1 MEKNVNKV
9 NTMEGINVN
18 TANVAEVSVEE
29 LRQRIDYLEAENRDL
44 QEKAAMNFK
53 WWQDESDRLSKM
65 QTKMQTVKNLINVL
79 FEDEQK

>member
-1 MEKNVNKV
+1 MEENIK
-9 NTMEGINVN
+9 N
-18 TANVAEVSVEE
+18 TAMLAEVSVEE

-53 WWQDESDRLSKM
+53 WWQDAIDRLAKM
-65 QTKMQTVKNLINVL
+65 QTKMQAVKNLINVL

>member
-1 MEKNVNKV
+1 MEENSK
-9 NTMEGINVN
+9 N

-53 WWQDESDRLSKM
+53 WWQDAIDRLAKM
-65 QTKMQTVKNLINVL
+65 QTKMQAVKNLINVL

>member
-1 MEKNVNKV
+1 MEANSK
-9 NTMEGINVN
+9 N
-18 TANVAEVSVEE
+18 TAMLAEVSVEE

-44 QEKAAMNFK
+44 QEKAAMNSK
-53 WWQDESDRLSKM
+53 WWQDANDRLAKM

>member
-1 MEKNVNKV
+1 MEENSK
-9 NTMEGINVN
+9 N

-53 WWQDESDRLSKM
+53 WWQDASDRLTKM
-65 QTKMQTVKNLINVL
+65 QTKMQAVKNLINVL

>member
-1 MEKNVNKV
+1 MEENIK
-9 NTMEGINVN
+9 N
-18 TANVAEVSVEE
+18 TAMLAEVSVEE

-53 WWQDESDRLSKM
+53 WWQDASDRLAKM

-79 FEDEQK
+79 FDDEQK

>member
-1 MEKNVNKV
+1 MEENIK
-9 NTMEGINVN
+9 N
-18 TANVAEVSVEE
+18 TAMLAEVSVEE

-53 WWQDESDRLSKM
+53 WWQDASDRLAKM

>member
-1 MEKNVNKV
+1 MPKNSKD
-9 NTMEGINVN
+9 

-53 WWQDESDRLSKM
+53 WWQDTEERRAKM
-65 QTKMQTVKNLINVL
+65 KTKMQAVKNLINVL
-79 FEDEQK
+79 FDDEQK

>member
-1 MEKNVNKV
+1 MEKNVN
-9 NTMEGINVN
+9 
-18 TANVAEVSVEE
+18 TAMLAEVSVEE

-44 QEKAAMNFK
+44 QEKAAMNSK
-53 WWQDESDRLSKM
+53 WWQDANDRLAKM

>member
-1 MEKNVNKV
+1 MEEIIVS
-9 NTMEGINVN
+9 

-53 WWQDESDRLSKM
+53 WWQDANDRLDKM
-65 QTKMQTVKNLINVL
+65 QTKMQAVKNLINVL

>member
-1 MEKNVNKV
+1 MEK
-9 NTMEGINVN
+9 IIVN

>member
-1 MEKNVNKV
+1 MEENIK
-9 NTMEGINVN
+9 N
-18 TANVAEVSVEE
+18 TAMLAEVSVEE

-44 QEKAAMNFK
+44 QEKAATNLK
-53 WWQDESDRLSKM
+53 WWQDANDRLAKM